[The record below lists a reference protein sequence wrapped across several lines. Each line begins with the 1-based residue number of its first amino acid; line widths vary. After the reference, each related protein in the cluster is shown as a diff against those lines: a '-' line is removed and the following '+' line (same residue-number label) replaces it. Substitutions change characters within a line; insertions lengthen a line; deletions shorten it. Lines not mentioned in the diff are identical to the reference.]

1 MKALG
6 FSVTIEEG
14 DKGQFELFRHIT
26 VENSDYWT
34 SYMTEGEGVP
44 KFFTL
49 ANVERKLSGL

>member
-6 FSVTIEEG
+6 FRVTIEEG
-14 DKGQFELFRHIT
+14 DKDQFELFRHIT
-26 VENSDYWT
+26 VENSDYWV
-34 SYMTEGEGVP
+34 SYMKEGAGIP